1 MTWDPYQT
9 CIFCIL
15 SSGKPLNYLRN
26 FLMAAWTQRKLFKGS
41 NMWMLWAVISNVLKQ
56 FGKIYM
62 ILGTCILVWSSK
74 SYVLYDLLHIYI
86 LNLLLRNHWTHG
98 WCMVLM
104 TRLYGDKKAGRET
117 VFSILWCMAQLQS
130 ICSWMKNLFLREC
143 KMPWRGYYYTLGC

>member
-15 SSGKPLNYLRN
+15 SSGKPLNCLRN
-26 FLMAAWTQRKLFKGS
+26 FLMAAWTQRKLLKCS
-41 NMWMLWAVISNVLKQ
+41 NMWMLWAVISNVARFTCYLVHVFWFDLAKVTC
-56 FGKIYM
+56 YM
-62 ILGTCILVWSSK
+62 V
-74 SYVLYDLLHIYI
+74 YDLLHIYI

-104 TRLYGDKKAGRET
+104 TRLYGDKKADRKT
-117 VFSILWCMAQLQS
+117 VFFILCCMAQLQS

-143 KMPWRGYYYTLGC
+143 KMPWRGYYTLDC

>member
-26 FLMAAWTQRKLFKGS
+26 FLMAAWTQRKLLKCS

-62 ILGTCILVWSSK
+62 ILGTCIVVWSSK
-74 SYVLYDLLHIYI
+74 SYVLYGMIYCI
-86 LNLLLRNHWTHG
+86 YTYSIYYCAITEH
-98 WCMVLM
+98 MVGVWSWWLDYM
-104 TRLYGDKKAGRET
+104 EIKRQIERLYLAFY
-117 VFSILWCMAQLQS
+117 VV
-130 ICSWMKNLFLREC
+130 
-143 KMPWRGYYYTLGC
+143 WRSCNQFVVEWKIFF

>member
-15 SSGKPLNYLRN
+15 SSGKPLNCLRN
-26 FLMAAWTQRKLFKGS
+26 FLMAAWTQRKLFKCS
-41 NMWMLWAVISNVLKQ
+41 NMCCELSFQMCWNNLARFIWYLVHVLWFDLARVTCYMVLS
-56 FGKIYM
+56 IA
-62 ILGTCILVWSSK
+62 
-74 SYVLYDLLHIYI
+74 YI

-117 VFSILWCMAQLQS
+117 VFSILCCMAQLQS
-130 ICSWMKNLFLREC
+130 ICGWMKNLFLREC

>member
-15 SSGKPLNYLRN
+15 SSGKPLNCLRN

-41 NMWMLWAVISNVLKQ
+41 NMWMLWAVISNVARFTCYLVHV
-56 FGKIYM
+56 
-62 ILGTCILVWSSK
+62 LGF
-74 SYVLYDLLHIYI
+74 DLLHIYI

-98 WCMVLM
+98 RGMVLM
-104 TRLYGDKKAGRET
+104 TRLYGDKKADRKT
-117 VFSILWCMAQLQS
+117 VFSILCCMAQLQS

>member
-15 SSGKPLNYLRN
+15 SSGKPLNCLRN
-26 FLMAAWTQRKLFKGS
+26 FLMAAWTQRKLFKCS
-41 NMWMLWAVISNVLKQ
+41 NMWMLWAVISNVARFTCYLVHVLWFDLAKVTC
-56 FGKIYM
+56 YM
-62 ILGTCILVWSSK
+62 V
-74 SYVLYDLLHIYI
+74 YDLLHIYI

-98 WCMVLM
+98 RGMVLM